1 MFFLLCNVC
10 QKSGC
15 EDDEMKKHKLKVES
29 SRKLPSFF
37 MITCQRCGVFW
48 FANNL
53 SLKDRLVQ
61 IKNEVDCDKFLAL
74 RIAKR
79 LTLGKKVE
87 TTLAEIRDWI
97 L

>member
-1 MFFLLCNVC
+1 
-10 QKSGC
+10 
-15 EDDEMKKHKLKVES
+15 
-29 SRKLPSFF
+29 

-61 IKNEVDCDKFLAL
+61 IKEVDCDKFLAL